1 MTAPIIVILGIAI
14 LLAVMYFFG
23 GDGGGATTG
32 GGGRRVR
39 FSDQIGECAGDTC
52 SRNQ

>member
-1 MTAPIIVILGIAI
+1 MTTPIIVILGIAI

-23 GDGGGATTG
+23 GDGGNASV

-39 FSDQIGECAGDTC
+39 FSDQIDECSGDTC

>member
-1 MTAPIIVILGIAI
+1 MTTPIFVILGIAI

-23 GDGGGATTG
+23 GGGGNVGATT

-39 FSDQIGECAGDTC
+39 FSDQIGGCSGDTC
-52 SRNQ
+52 SI